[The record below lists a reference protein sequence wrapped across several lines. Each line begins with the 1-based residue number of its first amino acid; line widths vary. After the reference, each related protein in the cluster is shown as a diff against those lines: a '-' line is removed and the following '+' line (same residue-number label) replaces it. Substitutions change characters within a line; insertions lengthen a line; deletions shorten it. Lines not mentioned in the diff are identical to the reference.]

1 MTTCSRA
8 AGMWKAADMTHPKPA
23 TVAGERLK
31 SFIERIEAARQDYSA
46 AIGQITEDARKAGID
61 PARIIEEQTWRA
73 WLRDKSKPAGHIYF
87 ARVIDGDSVK
97 IGFSTAVA
105 DRLRSV
111 SAQWGVEME
120 LLGTLPG
127 TMDDERWFH
136 TMLYWARDYE
146 YKGNEFFVYSP
157 LAGFIRL
164 MLANADRW
172 PFDAQTRTQ
181 TREWVMRVH
190 EAARHIERGA
200 PRFSAIRKTFDRYA
214 AYGLGEDLQ

>member
-1 MTTCSRA
+1 MTT
-8 AGMWKAADMTHPKPA
+8 KPA
-23 TVAGERLK
+23 TVAADRLK

-46 AIGQITEDARKAGID
+46 AIGQIINDARSVGVGPESIV
-61 PARIIEEQTWRA
+61 EEQTWRA
-73 WLRDKSKPAGHIYF
+73 WLRDKSKPPGHIYF
-87 ARVIDGDSVK
+87 ARVVDGDSVK

-111 SAQWGVEME
+111 SAQWGIEIE

-146 YKGNEFFVYSP
+146 RKGNEFFVYSP

-164 MLANADRW
+164 MLSTADRW
-172 PFDAQTRTQ
+172 PFTDQQRRDTRD
-181 TREWVMRVH
+181 WVMRVH
-190 EAARHIERGA
+190 ASAHHIERGA
-200 PRFSAIRKTFDRYA
+200 PRFSAIRKVFDRA
-214 AYGLGEDLQ
+214 AEQAAA